1 MTCCHHILFLVI
13 ILFLTNLS
21 EGFKRINRI
30 NKFNKPRFDFDHKV
44 EHIYDENIYEFMDSV
59 KSTFVIMVVGEIIM
73 IPLMMSYNE
82 FLDMISK
89 SDHIESVGIIGS
101 KFF

>member
-30 NKFNKPRFDFDHKV
+30 NKFNLHHKV

-59 KSTFVIMVVGEIIM
+59 KTTFVIMVVGEIIM